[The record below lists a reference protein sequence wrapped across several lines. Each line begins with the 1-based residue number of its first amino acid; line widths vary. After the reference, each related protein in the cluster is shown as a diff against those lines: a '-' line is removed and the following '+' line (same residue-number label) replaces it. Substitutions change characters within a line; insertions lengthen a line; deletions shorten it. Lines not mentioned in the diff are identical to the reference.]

1 MSHLWGFV
9 DGSHFCSDAQ
19 GDVCVL
25 RVSAVQVA
33 HPLTARLPPEVQE
46 AVSNGVVLKHD
57 VVYMSV
63 FLGGGG
69 EEKLHSH
76 TRCDTQDC
84 CLVFLDMDQ
93 VSLKMW
99 KQPLRRSLH
108 AKIYLGIKFP
118 VLLSTLYWS

>member
-9 DGSHFCSDAQ
+9 DGSHFRSDAQ

-25 RVSAVQVA
+25 CVSAVQVA

-63 FLGGGG
+63 FLGG
-69 EEKLHSH
+69 EKKNYIHIH
-76 TRCDTQDC
+76 G
-84 CLVFLDMDQ
+84 VI
-93 VSLKMW
+93 
-99 KQPLRRSLH
+99 LRTVVW
-108 AKIYLGIKFP
+108 FF
-118 VLLSTLYWS
+118 

>member
-9 DGSHFCSDAQ
+9 DGSHFRSDAQ

-25 RVSAVQVA
+25 RVSAVQVP

-63 FLGGGG
+63 FLGGERKTTFTYTVWYSGLLFG
-69 EEKLHSH
+69 FFRHGSSFFEDVEAAGQEESA
-76 TRCDTQDC
+76 C
-84 CLVFLDMDQ
+84 
-93 VSLKMW
+93 
-99 KQPLRRSLH
+99 
-108 AKIYLGIKFP
+108 
-118 VLLSTLYWS
+118 